1 MTTIDALKEIAW
13 QVGIEEFVDDEN
25 GQELIN
31 RMRGYINAGHEELG
45 LDAIIIEYAE
55 DATDEQIISA
65 IKEYLKEENEE
76 KVEVRLMITED
87 YCSFETTKLLK
98 EKGFDG
104 ECRAFWKDW
113 KGEIRLCGCNRAH
126 MFDYCHNSMLERYND
141 TEETNIA
148 APTLQM
154 AMKWL
159 REVHHYY
166 IQIMLDSWA
175 YGSHSGYYVIIQKT
189 NSEFEIMLADKTD
202 KAFYDEPEEACEAA
216 IKYCLE
222 NLI

>member
-1 MTTIDALKEIAW
+1 
-13 QVGIEEFVDDEN
+13 
-25 GQELIN
+25 
-31 RMRGYINAGHEELG
+31 
-45 LDAIIIEYAE
+45 
-55 DATDEQIISA
+55 
-65 IKEYLKEENEE
+65 
-76 KVEVRLMITED
+76 MITED
-87 YCSFETTKLLK
+87 YVSFETAKLLK

-113 KGEIRLCGCNRAH
+113 NGEIRLCSCNRAH

-159 REVHHYY
+159 REEHKIEIRVIYDNDKRCWY
-166 IQIMLDSWA
+166 GACNPMNESQILLGFGRKCKS
-175 YGSHSGYYVIIQKT
+175 Y
-189 NSEFEIMLADKTD
+189 
-202 KAFYDEPEEACEAA
+202 EEACEAA
-216 IKYCLE
+216 IRYCLE